1 MKTSTHEITNHGY
14 DCQLAAEQLG
24 LYCTIVSHGILKHSL
39 NLLNFN
45 NSDTANCVR
54 NSCIKIDDSVSEPA
68 DSWFYVERT
77 GALSEST

>member
-1 MKTSTHEITNHGY
+1 MKTSTHEFTNHGY

-24 LYCTIVSHGILKHSL
+24 LYCTIVSYWYSL

-45 NSDTANCVR
+45 NSDTANCVS
-54 NSCIKIDDSVSEPA
+54 NSCMRISDSASEPA

-77 GALSEST
+77 GALSALT